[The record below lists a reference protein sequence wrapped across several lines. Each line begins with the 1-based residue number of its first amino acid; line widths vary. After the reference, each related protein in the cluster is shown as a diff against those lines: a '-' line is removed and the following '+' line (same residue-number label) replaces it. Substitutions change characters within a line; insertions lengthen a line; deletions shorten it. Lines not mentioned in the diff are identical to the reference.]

1 MNIFEKASKIKLRFV
16 TDKGTLTTENLWELS
31 LPDLD
36 KIAKRINKELR
47 EESEESFIKTKSVA
61 SDVLTLKLEIL
72 KHIIGDKL
80 KAQEANK
87 KRVETN
93 AKRQEILELIKKKQT
108 EELGSKSVD
117 DLMKEL
123 AALDEE

>member
-36 KIAKRINKELR
+36 KIAKKINKELR
-47 EESEESFIKTKSVA
+47 EESEESFIKTKSMA
-61 SDVLTLKLEIL
+61 SDVLSLKLEIL